1 MKNKCMKIVL
11 FMFVI
16 ISIFTTCFANT
27 NEELVDLK
35 FKGHCGDL
43 LKLTNKISN
52 YSYVVYEK
60 DGKEYPVYCLDND
73 LAGVGETIS
82 YPVRVTGKYENE
94 EAWRVIKNGYPYKTP
109 AELGVAN
116 EYEAFTATKAA
127 VNMILNKDYPEDKYL
142 PLDTQESQRTYNAYR
157 NILKT
162 ARESNEKMITDL
174 TISIIP
180 ESDNW
185 TIDTEDNNYISKYYH
200 IDSKVSSGTYSVEIS
215 NTIDGLKVVDDNNFE
230 KTEFKLGE
238 RFKIII
244 PITSLTEDKSFSI
257 KASANLNTIPLL
269 YGEATVDGMQ
279 NYALTGEVFETSM
292 ADTKIDVP
300 KNNTKLTIIKKEKD
314 SEIRLKGV
322 VFNLLDEKKA
332 VLKENLETNE
342 NGEIV
347 IEQLLPGKYY
357 LTEIKTLDG
366 YELFTDIIEVNLEF
380 GKNIE
385 IIVNNEKKEVIE
397 SKQTIAED
405 IIVEKVDKKII
416 EKKTLPVTGY

>member
-1 MKNKCMKIVL
+1 MRC
-11 FMFVI
+11 
-16 ISIFTTCFANT
+16 SAT
-27 NEELVDLK
+27 EL
-35 FKGHCGDL
+35 C
-43 LKLTNKISN
+43 
-52 YSYVVYEK
+52 
-60 DGKEYPVYCLDND
+60 
-73 LAGVGETIS
+73 
-82 YPVRVTGKYENE
+82 
-94 EAWRVIKNGYPYKTP
+94 AWPS
-109 AELGVAN
+109 A
-116 EYEAFTATKAA
+116 
-127 VNMILNKDYPEDKYL
+127 
-142 PLDTQESQRTYNAYR
+142 
-157 NILKT
+157 
-162 ARESNEKMITDL
+162 
-174 TISIIP
+174 
-180 ESDNW
+180 
-185 TIDTEDNNYISKYYH
+185 
-200 IDSKVSSGTYSVEIS
+200 
-215 NTIDGLKVVDDNNFE
+215 
-230 KTEFKLGE
+230 
-238 RFKIII
+238 
-244 PITSLTEDKSFSI
+244 
-257 KASANLNTIPLL
+257 ASAILANTIPLL